1 MSVLV
6 DKILGIIAVFISG
19 LFGFMLSEIK
29 IGYGPKI
36 SLIIAILLILGI
48 LFLIRIP
55 SVYNLILKSLDIS
68 NLDTNSM
75 NGIKKKVYNILSIWK
90 KYVKDLRIIIECAV
104 LGVFPQLSTVFSG
117 FIVSHAIGAQIS
129 FINWLWIDAY
139 STLALLLPITI
150 GGIDVRDGSLVGAMS
165 LLNIESYKALSVSMI
180 LFIVQV
186 IRALVGLVVY
196 LVDKNK

>member
-1 MSVLV
+1 M
-6 DKILGIIAVFISG
+6 
-19 LFGFMLSEIK
+19 E
-29 IGYGPKI
+29 
-36 SLIIAILLILGI
+36 
-48 LFLIRIP
+48 
-55 SVYNLILKSLDIS
+55 N
-68 NLDTNSM
+68 
-75 NGIKKKVYNILSIWK
+75 
-90 KYVKDLRIIIECAV
+90 YVKYPRTIIGCAV

-117 FIVSHAIGAQIS
+117 FIVSNAIGAQIS

-150 GGIDVRDGSLVGAMS
+150 GGIGVRDGSSVGAMS